1 MVAANPRSPV
11 PRILTVSGLRG
22 VVGDGLDPDFLTRFG
37 QAVGT
42 LAVREERR
50 DGVNP
55 GLVVLTRDGRP
66 TGPMVRHC
74 VLGGLLAAGC
84 DVLDGGVAMTPT
96 CGVLVQ
102 HHGAAAGLQITASH
116 NPLEWNGLKPF
127 SPSGGVLTAVQGER
141 LSLILGG
148 GSEWYAKL
156 EAADWRSV
164 GAVELLA
171 DPHGPHLARVLSLID
186 RDAIRAE
193 RFKVVLDCN
202 RGSGA
207 AATPGFLRDELECE
221 VTVLGGT
228 PDGLFEHTPEP
239 TAANL
244 TGLCDAV
251 KEAGAD
257 VGFAQDPDAD
267 RLAVVDETGRYL
279 GEELT
284 LALCADHVLA
294 SRPGP
299 LVVNGSTSR
308 VNADVADRHGCA
320 FHRSA
325 VGEANVVGEMRRVG
339 SEFGGEGNGGVID
352 FRVGPVRDS
361 LVSIAYVLDGL
372 AKRGGTVGAWADSLP
387 RYAIVKRKFAVPS
400 PDRVEAA
407 CDALA
412 AAYPDAEARRGDG
425 LRLDWPDRWVQV
437 RASNTEPI
445 ARVIAEAPDQSVAE
459 RLAAEA
465 TAVCAKASRGR

>member
-1 MVAANPRSPV
+1 M
-11 PRILTVSGLRG
+11 PRILSVSGLRG

-42 LAVREERR
+42 LALREER
-50 DGVNP
+50 NP

-74 VLGGLLAAGC
+74 VLGGLLASGC
-84 DVLDGGVAMTPT
+84 RVLDGGVAMTPT

-127 SPSGGVLTAVQGER
+127 APSGGVLNKTQGEA
-141 LSLILGG
+141 LVGLLESGDFAAAG
-148 GSEWYAKL
+148 WDGVGS
-156 EAADWRSV
+156 
-164 GAVELLA
+164 VETLA
-171 DPHGPHLARVLSLID
+171 DPHGPHLRRVLDLID
-186 RDAIRAE
+186 RDAIRAQ
-193 RFKVVLDCN
+193 RFRVVLDCN

-207 AATPGFLRDELECE
+207 AATPGFLREELGCE
-221 VTVLGGT
+221 VTVLGDT

-239 TAANL
+239 TEANL
-244 TGLCDAV
+244 TGLCTAV
-251 KEAGAD
+251 REAGAD

-267 RLAVVDETGRYL
+267 RLAIVDETGRYI

-294 SRPGP
+294 TRKGP

-308 VNADVADRHGCA
+308 VNADVAESHGCA

-325 VGEANVVGEMRRVG
+325 VGEANVVGEMNRVG
-339 SEFGGEGNGGVID
+339 AALGGEGNGGVIEP
-352 FRVGPVRDS
+352 RVGPVRDS

-372 AKRGGTVGAWADSLP
+372 AKRGGKVGAWADSLP
-387 RYAIVKRKFAVPS
+387 SYAIVKNKFAVPS
-400 PDRVEAA
+400 PDRVDAA
-407 CDALA
+407 CTALA
-412 AAYPDAEARRGDG
+412 AAYPDAEAKWGDG
-425 LRLDWPDRWVQV
+425 LRLDWADRWVQV

-445 ARVIAEAPDQSVAE
+445 ARVIAEAPTRDVSEA
-459 RLAAEA
+459 LAAEA
-465 TAVCAKASRGR
+465 TAICERAVA

>member
-1 MVAANPRSPV
+1 M

-42 LAVREERR
+42 LAVRETAEGGFAG
-50 DGVNP
+50 DGATP

-66 TGPMVRHC
+66 TGAFVRHC
-74 VLGGLLAAGC
+74 VLGGLLAAGAR
-84 DVLDGGVAMTPT
+84 VLDGGVAMTPT
-96 CGVLVQ
+96 CGVLVS

-127 SPSGGVLTAVQGER
+127 SPAGGVLTAEQGER
-141 LSLILGG
+141 LVALMDTGDF
-148 GSEWYAKL
+148 ER
-156 EAADWRSV
+156 AAWD
-164 GAVELLA
+164 GIGTVETLA
-171 DPHGPHLARVLSLID
+171 DPHGPHASRVLNLVD
-186 RDAIRAE
+186 REAIRAK

-207 AATPGFLRDELECE
+207 AATPGFLRGELGCD

-239 TAANL
+239 TEANL
-244 TGLCDAV
+244 TGLCAAV
-251 KEAGAD
+251 RDAGAD

-267 RLAVVDETGRYL
+267 RLAVVDEIGRYV

-284 LALCADHVLA
+284 LALAADHVLPT
-294 SRPGP
+294 RRCP

-308 VNADVADRHGCA
+308 VNADVAERHGCD
-320 FHRSA
+320 FVRSA
-325 VGEANVVGEMRRVG
+325 VGEANVVQAMRDAG
-339 SEFGGEGNGGVID
+339 STFGGEGNGGVID

-361 LVSIAYVLDGL
+361 LVSIAHLLDGL
-372 AKRGGTVGAWADSLP
+372 AKRGGTFGEWADSLP

-400 PDRVEAA
+400 PDRVDAA

-412 AAYPDAEARRGDG
+412 AAYPDATANRGDG

-445 ARVIAEAPDQSVAE
+445 ARVIAEAPDAAVAE
-459 RLAAEA
+459 ALAAEA
-465 TAVCAKASRGR
+465 AGICERAAG

>member
-1 MVAANPRSPV
+1 M

-42 LAVREERR
+42 LAMAEPTET
-50 DGVNP
+50 GVTR

-84 DVLDGGVAMTPT
+84 RALDGGVAMTPT

-127 SPSGGVLTAVQGER
+127 APSGGVLNAEQGER
-141 LSLILGG
+141 LVALMDAGRFARASWEG
-148 GSEWYAKL
+148 
-156 EAADWRSV
+156 V
-164 GAVELLA
+164 GTVETLA
-171 DPHGPHLARVLSLID
+171 DPHGPHVRRVLDLVD
-186 RDAIRAE
+186 VDAIRAK
-193 RFKVVLDCN
+193 RFKVLLDCN

-207 AATPGFLRDELECE
+207 AATPGFLRDELGCE

-239 TAANL
+239 TEANL
-244 TGLCDAV
+244 AGVCDAAR
-251 KEAGAD
+251 AGGAE
-257 VGFAQDPDAD
+257 VAFAQDPDAD
-267 RLAVVDETGRYL
+267 RLAVLDEYGRYL

-284 LALCADHVLA
+284 LALCADHVL
-294 SRPGP
+294 STRKGP

-308 VNADVADRHGCA
+308 VNADVAEKHGCA

-325 VGEANVVGEMRRVG
+325 VGEANVVGEMNRVG
-339 SEFGGEGNGGVID
+339 AVLGGEGNGGVIEP
-352 FRVGPVRDS
+352 RVGPVRDS
-361 LVSIAYVLDGL
+361 LVSIAYILDGL
-372 AKRGGTVGAWADSLP
+372 ARRGGTIGEWADSLP

-407 CDALA
+407 CTALA
-412 AAYPDAEARRGDG
+412 EAYPDAAAKWGDG

-445 ARVIAEAPDQSVAE
+445 ARVIAEAPDRGVAE
-459 RLAAEA
+459 ALAAEA
-465 TAVCAKASRGR
+465 TTVCEKASA

>member
-1 MVAANPRSPV
+1 M

-42 LAVREERR
+42 LAMAEPVG
-50 DGVNP
+50 DGVTR

-84 DVLDGGVAMTPT
+84 RVLDGGVAMTPT

-127 SPSGGVLTAVQGER
+127 APSGGVLNAEQGER
-141 LSLILGG
+141 LVSLMDAGRFARASWEG
-148 GSEWYAKL
+148 
-156 EAADWRSV
+156 V
-164 GAVELLA
+164 GTVETLA
-171 DPHGPHLARVLSLID
+171 DPHGPHIERVLELID
-186 RDAIRAE
+186 RDAIRAR
-193 RFKVVLDCN
+193 RFQVLLDCN

-207 AATPGFLRDELECE
+207 AATPGFLRDELGCE
-221 VTVLGGT
+221 VTALGDT

-239 TAANL
+239 TESNL
-244 TGLCDAV
+244 ADVCEAV
-251 KEAGAD
+251 RAAGAE
-257 VGFAQDPDAD
+257 VAFAQDPDAD
-267 RLAVVDETGRYL
+267 RLAVLDENGRYL

-294 SRPGP
+294 TRKGP

-308 VNADVADRHGCA
+308 VNADVAERHGCA

-325 VGEANVVGEMRRVG
+325 VGEANVVGEMHRVG
-339 SEFGGEGNGGVID
+339 AVLGGEGNGGVIEP
-352 FRVGPVRDS
+352 RVGPVRDS
-361 LVSIAYVLDGL
+361 LVSIAYILDGL
-372 AKRGGTVGAWADSLP
+372 ARRGGTIGEWADSLP
-387 RYAIVKRKFAVPS
+387 RYAIVKKKFAVPS

-407 CDALA
+407 CTALA
-412 AAYPDAEARRGDG
+412 ETYPDAAAKWGDG

-445 ARVIAEAPDQSVAE
+445 ARVIAEAPDRGVAE
-459 RLAAEA
+459 ALAEEA
-465 TAVCAKASRGR
+465 TGICAKASGS

>member
-1 MVAANPRSPV
+1 MPRV
-11 PRILTVSGLRG
+11 LTVSGLRG

-42 LAVREERR
+42 LAMRQER
-50 DGVNP
+50 NP

-84 DVLDGGVAMTPT
+84 RVLDGGVAMTPT

-127 SPSGGVLTAVQGER
+127 SPSGGVLTATQGKE
-141 LSLILGG
+141 LVALLDGG
-148 GSEWYAKL
+148 GF
-156 EAADWRSV
+156 AAAGWREVGSV
-164 GAVELLA
+164 ETLA
-171 DPHGPHLARVLSLID
+171 DPHGPHLRRVLDLVD
-186 RDAIRAE
+186 QDAIRAK
-193 RFKVVLDCN
+193 RFRVLLDCN

-207 AATPGFLRDELECE
+207 TATPAFLRDELGCE
-221 VTVLGGT
+221 VTTLGGV

-239 TAANL
+239 TEANL
-244 TGLCDAV
+244 RGLCEEVRGGDFH
-251 KEAGAD
+251 GA
-257 VGFAQDPDAD
+257 FAQDPDAD
-267 RLAVVDETGRYL
+267 RLAVVDETGRYV

-294 SRPGP
+294 GRKGP

-308 VNADVADRHGCA
+308 VNQDVAERHGCA

-325 VGEANVVGEMRRVG
+325 VGEANVVEEMNRVG
-339 SEFGGEGNGGVID
+339 AALGGEGNGGVID
-352 FRVGPVRDS
+352 PRVGPVRDS
-361 LVSIAYVLDGL
+361 LVSIALILDGL
-372 AKRGGTVGAWADSLP
+372 AKRGGTLSDWVDSLP
-387 RYAIVKRKFAVPS
+387 RYAIVKKKFGVPS
-400 PDRVEAA
+400 PDRVPAA

-412 AAYPDAEARRGDG
+412 AAYPDATETRGDG

-445 ARVIAEAPDQSVAE
+445 ARVIAEAPTAEVAE
-459 RLAAEA
+459 ALAAEA
-465 TAVCAKASRGR
+465 TQICERAAA

>member
-1 MVAANPRSPV
+1 M
-11 PRILTVSGLRG
+11 PRILSVSGLRG
-22 VVGDGLDPDFLTRFG
+22 VVGDGLDADFLTRFG

-42 LAVREERR
+42 LAMREPVR
-50 DGVNP
+50 DGVNR

-66 TGPMVRHC
+66 TGSMVRHC
-74 VLGGLLAAGC
+74 VVGGLLAAGC
-84 DVLDGGVAMTPT
+84 RVLDGGVAMTPT

-127 SPSGGVLTAVQGER
+127 SPSGGVLNAEQGQE
-141 LSLILGG
+141 LVALLESGEFAAAG
-148 GSEWYAKL
+148 WDGVGS
-156 EAADWRSV
+156 
-164 GAVELLA
+164 VETLA
-171 DPHGPHLARVLSLID
+171 DPHGPHLRRVLALVD
-186 RDAIRAE
+186 REAIRAK

-202 RGSGA
+202 RGSGG
-207 AATPGFLRDELECE
+207 AATPGFLRDELGCE
-221 VTVLGGT
+221 VVVLGET

-239 TAANL
+239 TEANL
-244 TGLCDAV
+244 TGLCDEV
-251 KEAGAD
+251 RRHGAD

-267 RLAVVDETGRYL
+267 RLAVVDENGRYI

-294 SRPGP
+294 TCKGP

-308 VNADVADRHGCA
+308 VNADVAERRGCA

-325 VGEANVVGEMRRVG
+325 VGEANVVGEMNRVG
-339 SEFGGEGNGGVID
+339 AALGGEGNGGVIEPK
-352 FRVGPVRDS
+352 VGPVRDS
-361 LVSIAYVLDGL
+361 LVSIAYLLDGL
-372 AKRGGTVGAWADSLP
+372 AKRGGSVGAWADSLP
-387 RYAIVKRKFAVPS
+387 QYAIVKKKFAVPS
-400 PDRVEAA
+400 PDRVNAA

-412 AAYPDAEARRGDG
+412 AAYPDAEAKWGDG

-445 ARVIAEAPDQSVAE
+445 ARVIAEAPGADVSEA
-459 RLAAEA
+459 LAAEA
-465 TAVCAKASRGR
+465 TAICERAAA

>member
-1 MVAANPRSPV
+1 M
-11 PRILTVSGLRG
+11 PRILSVSGLRG

-42 LAVREERR
+42 LALREK
-50 DGVNP
+50 GNP

-84 DVLDGGVAMTPT
+84 RVLDGGVAMTPT

-127 SPSGGVLTAVQGER
+127 SPSGGVLNLTQGEALVR
-141 LSLILGG
+141 LLESGDFAAAG
-148 GSEWYAKL
+148 WEGVGS
-156 EAADWRSV
+156 
-164 GAVELLA
+164 VEPLA
-171 DPHGPHLARVLSLID
+171 DPHGPHLRRVLDLID
-186 RDAIRAE
+186 RDAIRAQ

-207 AATPGFLRDELECE
+207 AATPGFLREELGCE
-221 VTVLGGT
+221 VTVLGET

-239 TAANL
+239 TEANL
-244 TGLCDAV
+244 TGLCTAV
-251 KEAGAD
+251 REAGAD

-267 RLAVVDETGRYL
+267 RLAIVDETGRYI

-284 LALCADHVLA
+284 LALCADHVLYT
-294 SRPGP
+294 RKGP

-308 VNADVADRHGCA
+308 VNADVAAKHGCA

-325 VGEANVVGEMRRVG
+325 VGEANVVGEMNRVG
-339 SEFGGEGNGGVID
+339 AALGGEGNGGVIEPN
-352 FRVGPVRDS
+352 VGPVRDS

-372 AKRGGTVGAWADSLP
+372 AKRGGSVGQWADSLP
-387 RYAIVKRKFAVPS
+387 RYAIVKNKFIVPS
-400 PDRVEAA
+400 PDRVNAA
-407 CDALA
+407 CTALA
-412 AAYPDAEARRGDG
+412 EAYPDAEAKWGDG
-425 LRLDWPDRWVQV
+425 LRLDWADRWVQV

-445 ARVIAEAPDQSVAE
+445 ARVIAEAPTGAVSEA
-459 RLAAEA
+459 LATEA
-465 TAVCAKASRGR
+465 TAICERAAA

>member
-1 MVAANPRSPV
+1 M

-37 QAVGT
+37 QALGT
-42 LAVREERR
+42 LAMREER
-50 DGVNP
+50 NP

-84 DVLDGGVAMTPT
+84 RVLDGGVAMTPT
-96 CGVLVQ
+96 CGVLVSY
-102 HHGAAAGLQITASH
+102 HGAAAGVQITASH

-127 SPSGGVLTAVQGER
+127 APSGGVLNAEQGER
-141 LSLILGG
+141 LVSLMDAGP
-148 GSEWYAKL
+148 GSEDGL
-156 EAADWRSV
+156 AAAAWEGV
-164 GAVELLA
+164 GTVETLA
-171 DPHGPHLARVLSLID
+171 DPHGPHLARVLDLID
-186 RDAIRAE
+186 DDAIRAK
-193 RFKVVLDCN
+193 RFRVVLDCN

-207 AATPGFLRDELECE
+207 AATPGFLRDALGCE
-221 VTVLGGT
+221 VTVLGST

-251 KEAGAD
+251 RDAGAD

-267 RLAVVDETGRYL
+267 RLAIVDETGRYV

-294 SRPGP
+294 TRKGP

-308 VNADVADRHGCA
+308 VNADVAARHGCD
-320 FHRSA
+320 FVRSA
-325 VGEANVVGEMRRVG
+325 VGEANVVGAMRRVG
-339 SEFGGEGNGGVID
+339 SEFGGEGNGGVVD

-361 LVSIAYVLDGL
+361 LVSIAYVLNGL
-372 AKRGGTVGAWADSLP
+372 AERGGTVGEWADSLP

-412 AAYPDAEARRGDG
+412 AAYPDAEAERGDG
-425 LRLDWPDRWVQV
+425 LRLDWADRWVQV

-445 ARVIAEAPDQSVAE
+445 ARVIAEAPDRGVAE
-459 RLAAEA
+459 ALAGEA
-465 TAVCAKASRGR
+465 TEICERASGAA